1 MTTVAAPRV
10 AGTAT
15 DAQAWRR
22 ADNPQVKS
30 MCGLPAGRDPDAT
43 ADRQMMGHTGMTP
56 ALGVAR
62 WHFEPAASIVFGQAG
77 SACSQHQRPSSSQ
90 QSAGS

>member
-56 ALGVAR
+56 GLGGSAAV
-62 WHFEPAASIVFGQAG
+62 FESAANIVFGQAG